1 MRNLNGPELLI
12 RTFNLVTVHIIC
24 MKGGGRF
31 YISEEKNFWEAIA
44 NITVQKVCN
53 KILNYV
59 NPVRIKIKIDFN

>member
-1 MRNLNGPELLI
+1 
-12 RTFNLVTVHIIC
+12 